1 MKVLVAQSCLTVI
14 PWAVAHQAPL
24 SMGISRKEYWSGLPC
39 PPPGHLPNPGIEP
52 RSSEYRLILYH
63 LPDSQGVPCVFVSTF
78 RIKIPREEIILV
90 YMECTHPRHK
100 RDGGTSISCSF
111 QHSSTT
117 QWTFLQIGNILD
129 ARQPKI

>member
-14 PWAVAHQAPL
+14 PWTVAHQAPL

-100 RDGGTSISCSF
+100 RDGGDF
-111 QHSSTT
+111 YFMLLSTLQYHT
-117 QWTFLQIGNILD
+117 MDFLADRKHLGC
-129 ARQPKI
+129 